1 MPTEYLTRTR
11 IAVDHRGDG
20 EARLVFPAASGKG
33 KARATAVRRLAVIY
47 RVSATHPRRV
57 RHWNPA
63 ASDAPLPV
71 ADELALDLSG
81 QPERIARLLSAAP
94 RYLARVQALAT
105 KAARAYGRW
114 TRSAAGQS
122 AHEYVDA
129 SGSRAYAREFRAGA
143 FRAAADYY
151 GISALPPRD
160 LDPARPLWDQAA
172 RIVWDIVKAEK
183 PVRLAGLHDED
194 EAAELLAA
202 ADRTPAPAATAYE
215 EELAGLHTAAADRGA
230 RLFAA
235 LDGEELPAAGA
246 AVPAAVEDQDHD
258 EDQGDEELP
267 AVPLSRVQLRWLHT
281 AAAHPDG
288 RFPDA
293 CNLRTLRAL
302 ASAGCV
308 KWAPGYGA
316 SGTVEDFLAYLKPS
330 PGMVRISAA
339 GRRRAEREERE
350 LVVIVP
356 CGGRKAVNGEGHP
369 RAGQPVVCAPAGEL
383 YVGSYHR
390 ATRRAADTLTRGGR
404 TGRVI
409 LLSAK
414 YGLVE
419 LTTWLST
426 YDLRAGDPGTVTG
439 ETLRRQ
445 AHELGISG
453 ASVTVLAGKAYTEL
467 AREVWGKSL
476 DTPLGGTRGI
486 GEQLARLADLYDP
499 SRRPAEQHAEEL
511 RANQTEQLPGLSVVP
526 KGLAGSPCAGAVSSG
541 PHRRSPSVLHCAVP
555 NRPGRFPFRRRTAPA
570 GAFPELPARRTAP
583 GTAIRRFSAENRLA
597 RAGRRKAD
605 ARHLECCA
613 GRLRRSALRTS
624 GVPGK
629 AREAYGRTD
638 AFHAFICTCR
648 LHRPPG
654 VGSGLGEES
663 R

>member
-11 IAVDHRGDG
+11 IAVDRHGDG

-33 KARATAVRRLAVIY
+33 RARAAAVWRLAVIY

-71 ADELALDLSG
+71 ADELTLDLSG
-81 QPERIARLLSAAP
+81 QPERIAHLLSAAP
-94 RYLARVQALAT
+94 RYLARVEALAT

-114 TRSAAGQS
+114 TRSAAGQT
-122 AHEYVDA
+122 AHEYTDEN
-129 SGSRAYAREFRAGA
+129 GRRAYARAFRAGA

-172 RIVWDIVKAEK
+172 RIAWDIVKGEE

-202 ADRTPAPAATAYE
+202 ADRTPDPAAAAYE
-215 EELAGLHTAAADRGA
+215 EELAGLHAADANRRA

-258 EDQGDEELP
+258 EDQVEEELP

-288 RFPDA
+288 HFPDA
-293 CNLRTLRAL
+293 CNLRSLRAL

-308 KWAPGYGA
+308 EWAPGYGS
-316 SGTVEDFLAYLKPS
+316 SGTAEEFLAYLKPS
-330 PGMVRISAA
+330 PGMVRISAT
-339 GRRRAEREERE
+339 GRRRAGREERE

-356 CGGRKAVNGEGHP
+356 CGGRKAVNEQGHP

-453 ASVTVLAGKAYTEL
+453 ASVTVLAGKAYAGL
-467 AREVWGKSL
+467 AREVWGGTL
-476 DTPLGGTRGI
+476 AEPLGGTRGI
-486 GEQLARLADLYDP
+486 GEQLGRLADIYDP
-499 SRRPAEQHAEEL
+499 ARHAESRVEEVHEDQVEEFSRAPEVSGPSGLVPGAGAPLPRAAL
-511 RANQTEQLPGLSVVP
+511 RSWRSHAGRGTARLPG
-526 KGLAGSPCAGAVSSG
+526 AGASRGGRIRSVSGCRFRLPGAAVGGSN
-541 PHRRSPSVLHCAVP
+541 AVP
-555 NRPGRFPFRRRTAPA
+555 GRR
-570 GAFPELPARRTAP
+570 GAAVSLRD
-583 GTAIRRFSAENRLA
+583 GVIKSYRLA
-597 RAGRRKAD
+597 REDIFRERQDPFRGQENRIRRQGR
-605 ARHLECCA
+605 H
-613 GRLRRSALRTS
+613 G
-624 GVPGK
+624 
-629 AREAYGRTD
+629 
-638 AFHAFICTCR
+638 
-648 LHRPPG
+648 
-654 VGSGLGEES
+654 
-663 R
+663 